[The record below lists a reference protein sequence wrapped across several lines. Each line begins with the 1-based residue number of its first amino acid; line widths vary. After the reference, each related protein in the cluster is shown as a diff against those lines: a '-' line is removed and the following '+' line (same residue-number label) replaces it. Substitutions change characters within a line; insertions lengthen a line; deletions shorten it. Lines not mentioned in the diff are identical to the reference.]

1 MTDQDWYFQQDGHE
15 GLDPITG
22 AGDGPLLPRF
32 DHRRFDRIAD
42 ETDPGWRERNAKARA
57 EADMLWRN
65 QGLTWLSPVHRAGLT
80 MISEG
85 LQTALGGT
93 RT

>member
-1 MTDQDWYFQQDGHE
+1 MTRQTDWN
-15 GLDPITG
+15 GLDDLG
-22 AGDGPLLPRF
+22 LGGDGPLLPRF
-32 DHRRFDRIAD
+32 DHALFNRIAD
-42 ETDPGWRERNAKARA
+42 DLDPAWRARKAKARA

-85 LQTALGGT
+85 LQTALGGA